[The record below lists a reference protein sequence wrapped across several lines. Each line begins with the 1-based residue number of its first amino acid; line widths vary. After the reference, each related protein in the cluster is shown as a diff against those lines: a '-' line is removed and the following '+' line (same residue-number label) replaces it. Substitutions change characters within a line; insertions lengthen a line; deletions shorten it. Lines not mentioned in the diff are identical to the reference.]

1 MGALTLVVGGVR
13 SGKSRFAE
21 QLAAAHPAVVYLATA
36 DVRASAADAEMTE
49 RIERH
54 RQRRVALGP
63 RWRTV
68 EEPWEVTAALTAA
81 DQMSGSGVCILVECV
96 PLWVTNLLLGL
107 PGRPALDTAQIQDRV
122 EGLAGA
128 ATVAGSR
135 VIVVSNEVGW
145 GIMPDNALARRF
157 GDVLGEAN
165 QQLARAAAEVHACLA
180 GIPVRIK

>member
-21 QLAAAHPAVVYLATA
+21 QLAAAYPAVVYLATA

-54 RQRRVALGP
+54 QQRRAALGP
-63 RWRTV
+63 GWRTV
-68 EEPWEVTAALTAA
+68 EEPWEVAAALTAA
-81 DQMSGSGVCILVECV
+81 DQASGAGACILVECV

-107 PGRPALDTAQIQDRV
+107 PGRPALDPAQIWVRV
-122 EGLAGA
+122 EGVVEA
-128 ATVAGSR
+128 ATAAGGR

-145 GIMPDNALARRF
+145 GILPDNALARRF

-165 QQLARAAAEVHACLA
+165 QRLAQAAAEVHACLA